1 MTTTHLTL
9 DEICE
14 FLGETEAEPR
24 RLIQQIARR
33 LGPVARLAYPARV
46 FTPIEINAADPY
58 SYMAALTAPK
68 IRVIPSLAA
77 RKPDEQYQLLVLSMS
92 PDHGLVAGSLA
103 PAPHTPP
110 VRCTQA
116 EQEPS
121 HV

>member
-1 MTTTHLTL
+1 M
-9 DEICE
+9 
-14 FLGETEAEPR
+14 A
-24 RLIQQIARR
+24 
-33 LGPVARLAYPARV
+33 VAGQSQRTRAHHGCSLSPTGGRDDQEYLPLLRLAYPARV